1 MKSLK
6 PCPFCGGKPIIRRG
20 VEGWFY
26 VTCLDP
32 GCSVVLHTCI
42 RYTEKEAVDVWNTRA
57 ESQIAYWIKHEGGRV
72 LECSAC
78 GSIYRNSGIS
88 EVKLKGK
95 KVFDYEEPRF
105 CLHCGARMKE

>member
-1 MKSLK
+1 MKKLK
-6 PCPFCGGKPIIRRG
+6 PCPFCGEIPEIHGSNNK
-20 VEGWFY
+20 Y
-26 VTCLDP
+26 YT
-32 GCSVVLHTCI
+32 TCI
-42 RYTEKEAVDVWNTRA
+42 NPSCKIVVETVNKNTKAEVVKDWNTRA
-57 ESQIAYWIKHEGGRV
+57 ESQIAYWIKHEDGRV

-105 CLHCGARMKE
+105 CLHCGAKMKE

>member
-1 MKSLK
+1 MKRLK
-6 PCPFCGGKPIIRRG
+6 PCPFCGGSAIILG
-20 VEGWFY
+20 SKNNYYAACINPNCEIIVGTINKNTKAE
-26 VTCLDP
+26 
-32 GCSVVLHTCI
+32 VV
-42 RYTEKEAVDVWNTRA
+42 KDWNTRA
-57 ESQIAYWIKHEGGRV
+57 ESPIAYWIKHEDGRV

-78 GSIYRNSGIS
+78 ESIYRNSGIS